1 MRRSIIDIAFVKK
14 NITAFQISIAL
25 SPAPYRAITVG
36 GRATQAKAWAKFP
49 RPFGPTGPHADSAD
63 SADSADNAD
72 SADSA
77 DSADN
82 AGNAQRPTANG
93 HSWFNDSENRSR
105 LSRKRNDGRESSF
118 E

>member
-49 RPFGPTGPHADSAD
+49 RPFGPTGPHAD
-63 SADSADNAD
+63 NAD

>member
-1 MRRSIIDIAFVKK
+1 LPYLPPLQGYNRWAGELPRLKPG
-14 NITAFQISIAL
+14 L
-25 SPAPYRAITVG
+25 SSQGPS
-36 GRATQAKAWAKFP
+36 GRHADNADSADSADSADN
-49 RPFGPTGPHADSAD
+49 ADSAD